1 MELFPREPEAGF
13 KRSTTVSWVAGQS
26 RQRGPEADGVE
37 SEASMQAT
45 ILAVFL
51 EYWGTSLSMPAAG
64 LALLVIGLLAAKNDI
79 AQARGIDKVVAL
91 THVCFAIPLA
101 TFGAEHLSDQKVL
114 LNLVPPY
121 MPWRLF
127 WVYFVGFALIAA
139 SLSIAIK
146 IQVRWSGLL
155 FGIMMFLFV
164 AMLHIPGAVGGGG
177 RITWTIVIREL
188 SFGGGGWVLAGIA
201 RGGNRDRGSKSLITA
216 GRLLIAV
223 AAIVFGIQHFLHP
236 LGLPGVPL
244 EKQMPAWIPARV
256 FVDYLTGVFLI
267 VAGVCFLLARNTR
280 QAATYLGA
288 WIVLLVVVIY
298 GPVLIG
304 ALADPSTGVKVE
316 GLNYFADTLL
326 FGGVIL
332 SLARVTTHPSALSN
346 IQPN

>member
-1 MELFPREPEAGF
+1 
-13 KRSTTVSWVAGQS
+13 
-26 RQRGPEADGVE
+26 
-37 SEASMQAT
+37 MQPT
-45 ILAVFL
+45 ILAAFF
-51 EYWGTSLSMPAAG
+51 EFSRTAFSMSAAG

-79 AQARGIDKVVAL
+79 AQARGIDKIVAL
-91 THVCFAIPLA
+91 TNLCFAIPLA
-101 TFGAEHLSDQKVL
+101 VFGAEHLSGAKFL
-114 LNLVPPY
+114 LDLVPSY

-139 SLSIAIK
+139 SLSIATK

-164 AMLHIPGAVGGGG
+164 AMMHFPGAVTAGG
-177 RITWTIVIREL
+177 RIPWTIVVREM

-201 RGGNRDRGSKSLITA
+201 MGGDRDVQGKSLIA
-216 GRLLIAV
+216 VGRVLIAI
-223 AAIVFGIQHFLHP
+223 AAIFFGVQHFLHP

-244 EKQMPAWIPARV
+244 EKQMPTWIPARA
-256 FVDYLTGVFLI
+256 FIDYLTGAFLI
-267 VAGVCFLLARNTR
+267 VAGVCFLLARKTR
-280 QAATYLGA
+280 MAATYLGA

-332 SLARVTTHPSALSN
+332 SLARATTAIPPPSAKFTESMRNSSLRAV
-346 IQPN
+346 